1 MKRVKTLI
9 VMLTLAVFAQCMLQA
24 ETPTARITEGRVTLA
39 EGATNATSD
48 VWLQTGEPQGSGGV
62 VSRSGKGYAGAGVV
76 RALIYKSP
84 DSATN
89 AVVRF
94 YAYDSGIESS
104 LYTVTGILVAGSE
117 RYNLTNDVFSGRLR
131 VRITQDPYTNA
142 ACVWPVSA
150 IVQ

>member
-1 MKRVKTLI
+1 MKKGTLLI
-9 VMLTLAVFAQCMLQA
+9 VLILGMMTVQLMGKEPV
-24 ETPTARITEGRVTLA
+24 ARITDETITVVAGGTNVVKDTWLNVGADSTVIMASGTGRTGVGLVRSLMYTVPA
-39 EGATNATSD
+39 GVTNASI
-48 VWLQTGEPQGSGGV
+48 
-62 VSRSGKGYAGAGVV
+62 A
-76 RALIYKSP
+76 
-84 DSATN
+84 
-89 AVVRF
+89 F